1 MTRNFDCEFVSQ
13 MAANI
18 DANVLPVLES
28 TNDVLPDLS
37 SLDRSLYTAVMLPM
51 AAAYTVATA
60 TVTECMSGAAEC
72 FREMRTALDGCVQDM
87 QAADEACATEFGGN

>member
-1 MTRNFDCEFVSQ
+1 MSRVFDTEFVTQ

-18 DANVLPVLES
+18 DEKVVPVLES
-28 TNDVLPDLS
+28 TNEDLPELQGI
-37 SLDRSLYTAVMLPM
+37 DRGLYTVVVWPM

-72 FREMRTALDGCVQDM
+72 FREMRAALDGCVQDM
-87 QAADEACATEFGGN
+87 QAADDATATEFGK